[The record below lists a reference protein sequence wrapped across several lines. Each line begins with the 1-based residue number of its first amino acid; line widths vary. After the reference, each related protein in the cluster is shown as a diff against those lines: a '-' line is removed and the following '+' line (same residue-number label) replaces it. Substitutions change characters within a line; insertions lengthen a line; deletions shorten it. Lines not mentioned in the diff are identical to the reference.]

1 MSDNRSHGG
10 APAPDALAPETAAPE
25 TAAPETPAPET
36 VSALRAFNRFHTRFA
51 GVLQPSYMDSGMGVT
66 AARLLYE
73 IAQGQAGVL
82 ASSLRERIGLDAGH
96 ASRIIAS
103 FEKRGWIARG
113 RGSDA
118 RQRPIQLTPQGRAAF
133 AAIDART
140 RADTAA
146 RIAGLDRAQQ
156 DDLVAALGQVRALLG
171 DRVVG
176 EEGADDWSIRPFR
189 IGDLALVASRHA
201 RLYAAEYGWGRA
213 MEVMQGEITTAF
225 LRDFKPGREQ
235 AWIAERNG
243 AMLGA
248 VLLAD
253 AGDDVGQLR
262 LLHVEPAARGLG
274 IGRALV
280 DQCISFARDA
290 DYRQIMLWT
299 QDVLVEARHLYESTG
314 FSLVARETH
323 DLFGT
328 EMTGERWLLSLH

>member
-1 MSDNRSHGG
+1 MTDKRH
-10 APAPDALAPETAAPE
+10 PATQQ
-25 TAAPETPAPET
+25 PAPET
-36 VSALRAFNRFHTRFA
+36 VAALRAFNRFHTRFA

-82 ASSLRERIGLDAGH
+82 ASSLREGIGLDAGH
-96 ASRIIAS
+96 ASRIIAG

-113 RGSDA
+113 RGSDG
-118 RQRPIQLTPQGRAAF
+118 RQRPIVLTADGRAAF

-146 RIAGLDRAQQ
+146 RIAGLDRGQQ

-171 DRVVG
+171 DPMVG
-176 EEGADDWSIRPFR
+176 EGDWSIRPFR
-189 IGDLALVASRHA
+189 IGDLALVASRQA
-201 RLYAAEYGWGRA
+201 RLYEAEYGWGRA

-225 LRDFKPGREQ
+225 LRDFKPEREQ
-235 AWIAERNG
+235 AWIAERDG

-253 AGDDVGQLR
+253 AGEDVGQLR
-262 LLHVEPAARGLG
+262 LLHVERAARGLG

-280 DQCISFARDA
+280 DQCVGFARDA
-290 DYRQIMLWT
+290 GYRRMMLWT
-299 QDVLVEARHLYESTG
+299 QDVLTHARRLYESAG
-314 FSLVARETH
+314 FQIAEREPH
-323 DLFGT
+323 KHFGI
-328 EMTGERWLLSLH
+328 EMMGERWILLLH

>member
-1 MSDNRSHGG
+1 MTDDRP
-10 APAPDALAPETAAPE
+10 PADISPAR
-25 TAAPETPAPET
+25 PAPET
-36 VSALRAFNRFHTRFA
+36 VAALRAFNRFHTRFA

-73 IAQGQAGVL
+73 IAQAEAGVL
-82 ASSLRERIGLDAGH
+82 ASSLREQMGLDAGH
-96 ASRIIAS
+96 ASRIIAG

-118 RQRPIQLTPQGRAAF
+118 RQRPIALTAQGRAAF

-171 DRVVG
+171 DLMAG
-176 EEGADDWSIRPFR
+176 EGSWSIRPFR
-189 IGDLALVASRHA
+189 IGDLALVASRQA
-201 RLYAAEYGWGRA
+201 RLYEAEYGWGRA
-213 MEVMQGEITTAF
+213 MEVMQGEITTVF

-235 AWIAERNG
+235 AWIAERDG
-243 AMLGA
+243 VMLGA

-253 AGDDVGQLR
+253 VGDDVGQLR
-262 LLHVEPAARGLG
+262 LLHVECGARGLG

-280 DQCISFARDA
+280 DQCVGFARDA
-290 DYRQIMLWT
+290 GYQRVMLWT
-299 QDVLVEARHLYESTG
+299 QDVLTHARRLYESAG
-314 FSLVARETH
+314 FMPDDHEAH
-323 DLFGT
+323 NLFGT
-328 EMTGERWLLSLH
+328 EMMGERWILLLH

>member
-1 MSDNRSHGG
+1 MTDDRP
-10 APAPDALAPETAAPE
+10 PADISPARAAPE
-25 TAAPETPAPET
+25 TVA
-36 VSALRAFNRFHTRFA
+36 ALRAFNRFHTRFA

-73 IAQGQAGVL
+73 IAQAETGVL
-82 ASSLRERIGLDAGH
+82 ASSLREQMGLDAGH
-96 ASRIIAS
+96 ASRIIAG

-118 RQRPIQLTPQGRAAF
+118 RQRPIALTAQGRAAF

-171 DRVVG
+171 DLMAG
-176 EEGADDWSIRPFR
+176 EGSWSIRPFR
-189 IGDLALVASRHA
+189 IGDLALVASRQA
-201 RLYAAEYGWGRA
+201 RLYEAEYGWGRA

-235 AWIAERNG
+235 AWIAERDG

-262 LLHVEPAARGLG
+262 LLHVERAARGLG

-280 DQCISFARDA
+280 DQCVGFARDA
-290 DYRQIMLWT
+290 GYQRVMLWT
-299 QDVLVEARHLYESTG
+299 QDVLIHARRLYESAG
-314 FSLVARETH
+314 FILAEREAH
-323 DLFGT
+323 RYFGI
-328 EMTGERWLLSLH
+328 EMMGERWILSLH

>member
-1 MSDNRSHGG
+1 MTDDRP
-10 APAPDALAPETAAPE
+10 PADISPAR
-25 TAAPETPAPET
+25 PAPET
-36 VSALRAFNRFHTRFA
+36 VAALRAFNRFHTRFA

-73 IAQGQAGVL
+73 IAQAEAGVL
-82 ASSLRERIGLDAGH
+82 ASSLREQMGLDAGH
-96 ASRIIAS
+96 ASRIIAG

-118 RQRPIQLTPQGRAAF
+118 RQRPIALTAQGRAAF

-171 DRVVG
+171 DLMAG
-176 EEGADDWSIRPFR
+176 EGSWSIRPFR
-189 IGDLALVASRHA
+189 IGDLALVASRQA
-201 RLYAAEYGWGRA
+201 RLYEAEYGWGRA
-213 MEVMQGEITTAF
+213 MEVMQGEITTVF

-235 AWIAERNG
+235 AWIAERDG
-243 AMLGA
+243 VMLGA

-262 LLHVEPAARGLG
+262 LLHVECAARGLG

-280 DQCISFARDA
+280 DQCVGFARDA
-290 DYRQIMLWT
+290 GYQRVMLWT
-299 QDVLVEARHLYESTG
+299 QDVLTHARRLYESAG
-314 FSLVARETH
+314 FMPAEREAH
-323 DLFGT
+323 NLFGT
-328 EMTGERWLLSLH
+328 EMMGERWILLLH

>member
-1 MSDNRSHGG
+1 MTDDRT
-10 APAPDALAPETAAPE
+10 PADISPTR
-25 TAAPETPAPET
+25 PAPET
-36 VSALRAFNRFHTRFA
+36 VAALRAFNRFHTRFA

-82 ASSLRERIGLDAGH
+82 ASSLRERMGLDAGH
-96 ASRIIAS
+96 ASRIIAG

-118 RQRPIQLTPQGRAAF
+118 RQRPIALTAQGRAAF

-146 RIAGLDRAQQ
+146 RIVELDRGQQ

-171 DRVVG
+171 DPMAS
-176 EEGADDWSIRPFR
+176 EEASGGWSIRPFR
-189 IGDLALVASRHA
+189 IGDLALVASRQA
-201 RLYAAEYGWGRA
+201 RLYEAEYGWGRA

-235 AWIAERNG
+235 AWIAERDG

-253 AGDDVGQLR
+253 VGEDVGQLR
-262 LLHVEPAARGLG
+262 LLHVERVARGLG
-274 IGRALV
+274 IGRALI
-280 DQCISFARDA
+280 DQCVGFARDA
-290 DYRQIMLWT
+290 GYRQMMLWT
-299 QDVLVEARHLYESTG
+299 QNILTQARRLYESAG
-314 FSLVARETH
+314 FQLVEREAH
-323 DLFGT
+323 SLFGA
-328 EMTGERWLLSLH
+328 EMTGERWILALH

>member
-1 MSDNRSHGG
+1 MTDEHP
-10 APAPDALAPETAAPE
+10 PADTSL
-25 TAAPETPAPET
+25 PAPET
-36 VSALRAFNRFHTRFA
+36 VAAVRAFNRFHTRFA

-73 IAQGQAGVL
+73 IAQAEAGVL
-82 ASSLRERIGLDAGH
+82 ASSLREHMGLDAGH
-96 ASRIIAS
+96 ASRIIAG

-118 RQRPIQLTPQGRAAF
+118 RQRPIALTPEGRAAF

-146 RIAGLDRAQQ
+146 RVAGLDQGQQ

-171 DRVVG
+171 DPIHSER
-176 EEGADDWSIRPFR
+176 DWSIRPFR
-189 IGDLALVASRHA
+189 IGDLALVASRQA
-201 RLYAAEYGWGRA
+201 RLYETEYGWGRA

-235 AWIAERNG
+235 AWIAERDG

-262 LLHVEPAARGLG
+262 LLHVERAARGLG

-280 DQCISFARDA
+280 DQCIGFARNA
-290 DYRQIMLWT
+290 GYRAMMLWT
-299 QDVLVEARHLYESTG
+299 QNVLTHARHLYESAG
-314 FSLVARETH
+314 FTLSAQETH
-323 DLFGT
+323 SLFGN
-328 EMTGERWLLSLH
+328 EMMGERWILSLH

>member
-1 MSDNRSHGG
+1 MTDDRP
-10 APAPDALAPETAAPE
+10 PADISPARAAPE
-25 TAAPETPAPET
+25 TVA
-36 VSALRAFNRFHTRFA
+36 ALRAFNRFHTRFA

-73 IAQGQAGVL
+73 IAQAEAGVL
-82 ASSLRERIGLDAGH
+82 ASSLREQMGLDAGH
-96 ASRIIAS
+96 ASRIIAG

-118 RQRPIQLTPQGRAAF
+118 RQRPIALTAQGRAAF

-171 DRVVG
+171 DPMMG
-176 EEGADDWSIRPFR
+176 EGTADDWSIRPFR
-189 IGDLALVASRHA
+189 IGDLALVASRQA
-201 RLYAAEYGWGRA
+201 RLYEAEYGWGRT

-235 AWIAERNG
+235 AWIAERDG

-248 VLLAD
+248 VLLVD

-262 LLHVEPAARGLG
+262 LLHVERAARGMG

-280 DQCISFARDA
+280 DQCIGFARDA
-290 DYRQIMLWT
+290 GYRRVMLWT
-299 QDVLVEARHLYESTG
+299 QDVLTHARRLYESAG
-314 FSLVARETH
+314 FMPADREAH
-323 DLFGT
+323 NLFGA
-328 EMTGERWLLSLH
+328 EMMGERWILLLH

>member
-1 MSDNRSHGG
+1 M
-10 APAPDALAPETAAPE
+10 
-25 TAAPETPAPET
+25 
-36 VSALRAFNRFHTRFA
+36 RAFNRFHTRFA

-82 ASSLRERIGLDAGH
+82 ASSLRERMGLDAGH
-96 ASRIIAS
+96 ASRIIAG

-118 RQRPIQLTPQGRAAF
+118 RQRPIALTAQGRAAF

-146 RIAGLDRAQQ
+146 RIVELDRGQQ
-156 DDLVAALGQVRALLG
+156 DDLMAALGQVRALLG
-171 DRVVG
+171 DPMAS
-176 EEGADDWSIRPFR
+176 EEASGGWSIRPFR
-189 IGDLALVASRHA
+189 IGDLALVASRQA
-201 RLYAAEYGWGRA
+201 RLYEAEYGWGRA

-235 AWIAERNG
+235 AWIAERDG

-253 AGDDVGQLR
+253 VGEDVGQLR
-262 LLHVEPAARGLG
+262 LLHVERVARGLG
-274 IGRALV
+274 IGRALI
-280 DQCISFARDA
+280 DQCVGFARDA
-290 DYRQIMLWT
+290 GYRQMMLWT
-299 QDVLVEARHLYESTG
+299 QNILTQARRLYESAG
-314 FSLVARETH
+314 FQLVEREAH
-323 DLFGT
+323 SLFGA
-328 EMTGERWLLSLH
+328 EMTGERWILALH

>member
-1 MSDNRSHGG
+1 MTDDRPI
-10 APAPDALAPETAAPE
+10 ADRP
-25 TAAPETPAPET
+25 APETPAHDT
-36 VSALRAFNRFHTRFA
+36 VAALRAFNRFHTRFA

-73 IAQGQAGVL
+73 IAQGEAGVL

-96 ASRIIAS
+96 ASRIIAG

-118 RQRPIQLTPQGRAAF
+118 RQRPIALTPQGRAAF

-146 RIAGLDRAQQ
+146 RIAGLDGGQQ
-156 DDLVAALGQVRALLG
+156 EDLVAALGQVRALLG
-171 DRVVG
+171 EVDAR
-176 EEGADDWSIRPFR
+176 DNWSIRPFR
-189 IGDLALVASRHA
+189 IGDLALVASRQA
-201 RLYAAEYGWGRA
+201 RLYEAEYGWGRA

-225 LRDFKPGREQ
+225 LRNFKPGREQ
-235 AWIAERNG
+235 AWIAERDG

-253 AGDDVGQLR
+253 AGKDVGQLR
-262 LLHVEPAARGLG
+262 LLHVERAARGLA

-280 DQCISFARDA
+280 DQCIGFARDA
-290 DYRQIMLWT
+290 GYQRMMLWT
-299 QDVLVEARHLYESTG
+299 QDVLINARHLYESAG
-314 FSLVARETH
+314 FILAEREIH
-323 DLFGT
+323 SLFGN
-328 EMTGERWLLSLH
+328 EMTGERWILSLH